1 MVFGIIT
8 GAGTVRGHVPV
19 VMLQHGY
26 AVVTVV
32 LIALGTGYVVGRIV
46 LVEPVL
52 LLLLSMFH
60 GGTMRLL
67 LVVLVVHPGRV
78 QIRLNRHGH
87 DDRGN

>member
-32 LIALGTGYVVGRIV
+32 LVALGTGYVVGRIV
-46 LVEPVL
+46 LVEPVLL

-67 LVVLVVHPGRV
+67 LVVLVVHSGRV
-78 QIRLNRHGH
+78 QIRLNRH